1 MIRAALVVL
10 LLTVVFCLTAGELR
24 PMGHARR
31 GGARLDRA
39 GGFPW
44 RGAGDSGE
52 AGARASIAAVRI
64 LHFIPFAGITVW
76 EILIGSV
83 RVAAI
88 VIGIRKLEHP
98 GIVAVPIGDR
108 SKFGVMVTGITT
120 SLSPGSIVL
129 DVDWDRN
136 LMLVHVIDA
145 TRSGSDSRRTCRS
158 SMTAIS
164 ERSFP

>member
-10 LLTVVFCLTAGELR
+10 LLTVVFCLTLASYDPWDMLIGAVLGSLVLAVFHGAVPEIPGKPAREL
-24 PMGHARR
+24 PSLPARM
-31 GGARLDRA
+31 
-39 GGFPW
+39 
-44 RGAGDSGE
+44 
-52 AGARASIAAVRI
+52 
-64 LHFIPFAGITVW
+64 LHFFPFAGITVW

-88 VIGIRKLEHP
+88 VVGLRKLEHP
-98 GIVAVPIGDR
+98 GVVAVPIGER

-120 SLSPGSIVL
+120 SLAPGSIVL

-145 TRSGSDSRRTCRS
+145 SDPDQVRADMQDLYDRYQRKV
-158 SMTAIS
+158 
-164 ERSFP
+164 FP